1 MTGPAE
7 DLLPKKY
14 DKVSLRRIDMDQLSR
29 KMTFPEPLC
38 PGSRCNPMRTGLRP
52 CASKQE
58 QWQTPFAEVKVK
70 LLSITA
76 DHSNPPA
83 GHYGTASRSA
93 LLLPR
98 TGPQRNDLTGAI
110 LIAVALRRSA
120 SAPDKPGY
128 GSLGIIKPPRA
139 LKQNSIT
146 ADVSADDPVIL
157 IFHRP
162 GLSYWTP
169 LDGSPYDR
177 NTPTDP
183 GEDSESTHATRIR
196 PTA

>member
-1 MTGPAE
+1 MTRPAE
-7 DLLPKKY
+7 DRLPKKY
-14 DKVSLRRIDMDQLSR
+14 DRVSLRRIDMDQLSR

-93 LLLPR
+93 LLLAR
-98 TGPQRNDLTGAI
+98 TGPQRNDVTGAI
-110 LIAVALRRSA
+110 SSRWPYVGPRQPRTITGLQWFFGHHQA
-120 SAPDKPGY
+120 SPCSQA
-128 GSLGIIKPPRA
+128 
-139 LKQNSIT
+139 NSIT
-146 ADVSADDPVIL
+146 ADVSADDPGIL
-157 IFHRP
+157 ILHRP

-169 LDGSPYDR
+169 PDGSPYD
-177 NTPTDP
+177 
-183 GEDSESTHATRIR
+183 
-196 PTA
+196 

>member
-1 MTGPAE
+1 MTRPAE
-7 DLLPKKY
+7 DRLRKKY
-14 DKVSLRRIDMDQLSR
+14 DRVSLRRIDMDQLSR

-93 LLLPR
+93 LLLAR
-98 TGPQRNDLTGAI
+98 TGPRRNDLTGAI

-120 SAPDKPGY
+120 SASDNNRVTVVLWTSS
-128 GSLGIIKPPRA
+128 SL
-139 LKQNSIT
+139 
-146 ADVSADDPVIL
+146 PV
-157 IFHRP
+157 
-162 GLSYWTP
+162 LS
-169 LDGSPYDR
+169 SK
-177 NTPTDP
+177 
-183 GEDSESTHATRIR
+183 IR
-196 PTA
+196 